1 MRSESGI
8 SGKYNSTLLFSSR
21 ETCYKKPFGAV
32 ATESDIEIT
41 FPVKESFLAEGVDMI
56 VRLGE
61 KTKKYSLTKIK
72 TENGYD
78 IFYVKFSLKQKGVY
92 FYRFEIAKNGVLF
105 FVGRSYNGKA
115 KIQDW
120 LPEWQLSV
128 YDKNYKTPTIYNG
141 GVVYHIFA
149 DRFCYKGPIRYP
161 KYGVLK
167 QWHEDVTIM
176 DEDGVYRANDFF
188 GGNFQGMISKLDYLE
203 ALGVNII
210 YLSPI
215 FEASSNHRYDTG
227 DYSKIDY
234 LLGDEKDFEELIE
247 KAAQKNIAIMLDG
260 VFNHTGSDS
269 LYFNRFGHYPSLG
282 AYQSKQSPYYHWYTF
297 NRFPDDYVCW
307 WGIEVVPTI
316 SRTAYDFQ
324 DMIAGE
330 NGVLKKRTS
339 QGVKGWRLD
348 VVDKLSSS
356 FVEKIRSAIKS
367 ADPDALVIGEVWEDA
382 STKHSYGEE
391 RRIFP
396 RQTA

>member
-1 MRSESGI
+1 ML
-8 SGKYNSTLLFSSR
+8 NSPSN
-21 ETCYKKPFGAV
+21 K
-32 ATESDIEIT
+32 
-41 FPVKESFLAEGVDMI
+41 
-56 VRLGE
+56 
-61 KTKKYSLTKIK
+61 
-72 TENGYD
+72 
-78 IFYVKFSLKQKGVY
+78 KGVY

-115 KIQDW
+115 KNQDW

-215 FEASSNHRYDTG
+215 LEASSNHRYDTG

-247 KAAQKNIAIMLDG
+247 KAAQKI
-260 VFNHTGSDS
+260 
-269 LYFNRFGHYPSLG
+269 
-282 AYQSKQSPYYHWYTF
+282 
-297 NRFPDDYVCW
+297 
-307 WGIEVVPTI
+307 
-316 SRTAYDFQ
+316 
-324 DMIAGE
+324 
-330 NGVLKKRTS
+330 
-339 QGVKGWRLD
+339 
-348 VVDKLSSS
+348 
-356 FVEKIRSAIKS
+356 
-367 ADPDALVIGEVWEDA
+367 
-382 STKHSYGEE
+382 
-391 RRIFP
+391 
-396 RQTA
+396 